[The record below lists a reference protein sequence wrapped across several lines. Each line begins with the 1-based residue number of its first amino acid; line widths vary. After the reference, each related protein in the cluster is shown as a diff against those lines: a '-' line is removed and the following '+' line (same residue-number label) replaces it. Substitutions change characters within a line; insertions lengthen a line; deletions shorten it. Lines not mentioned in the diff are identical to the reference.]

1 MVPKTYFDLIEKV
14 GHSGKY
20 QLRMLLIFLTM
31 WFVTG
36 IILLSTAFLFRSR
49 SFDCKAHGLL
59 VGSSDCLSYVCQLP
73 EDEWEKYYALEDN
86 SF

>member
-1 MVPKTYFDLIEKV
+1 MNIKSEVLQMEPKTYFDLIEKV

-20 QLRMLLIFLTM
+20 QLRMLLIFLIM

-49 SFDCKAHGLL
+49 SFDCKVHGLL
-59 VGSSDCLSYVCQLP
+59 VSES
-73 EDEWEKYYALEDN
+73 
-86 SF
+86 

>member
-1 MVPKTYFDLIEKV
+1 MSISESEKDKMNIKSEAIQMVPKTYFDLIEKV

-20 QLRMLLIFLTM
+20 QLRMLLFFLIM

-59 VGSSDCLSYVCQLP
+59 VG
-73 EDEWEKYYALEDN
+73 
-86 SF
+86 